1 MSLKSKLSVR
11 DFVLDDKESI
21 FQIILTTNNF
31 NEKDKKVAIDL
42 IETYIENRYDG
53 SYVECLIKDGKV
65 IGFIY
70 YEEAPLCEGV
80 FEIYYVAIAPDERG
94 KGYGK
99 LFFSDLET
107 RLKKKGLRIMLL
119 ETSSIDEYIPTM
131 KFYESIG
138 YRAVGRI
145 KDYYKSGDDKLT
157 YEKRFI

>member
-1 MSLKSKLSVR
+1 MSLKSKFSVR
-11 DFVLDDKESI
+11 EFIITDKDSVYE
-21 FQIILTTNNF
+21 IISTTKNF
-31 NEKDKKVAIDL
+31 NDKDKKVAVDL
-42 IETYIENRYDG
+42 IETYIENKYEG
-53 SYVECLIKDGKV
+53 SYVECLIKDEKV

-99 LFFSDLET
+99 LFFNDLET
-107 RLKKKGLRIMLL
+107 RLKKKGLRIILL
-119 ETSSIDEYIPTM
+119 ETSSIEEYLPTI

-138 YRAVGRI
+138 YKAVGRI
-145 KDYYKSGDDKLT
+145 KDYYKLGDDKLT